1 MQVSITLLTLLGFVY
16 QVFLAHIFDESQH
29 AERVVPRLL
38 SLISEVLVDFFFP
51 FHILDLF
58 DFCEVSKA
66 DFSLGDY
73 FSSHRFQHL
82 LASLTTFCYSTSK

>member
-1 MQVSITLLTLLGFVY
+1 MQVAITPLTLLGFVY
-16 QVFLAHIFDESQH
+16 QMFLSHIFD

-38 SLISEVLVDFFFP
+38 SLISEDLVDFFFP

-58 DFCEVSKA
+58 VFCEVSKA

-82 LASLTTFCYSTSK
+82 LASLTTFC

>member
-1 MQVSITLLTLLGFVY
+1 MQVSITSLTLLGFVY

-38 SLISEVLVDFFFP
+38 SLISEVLVDFFIP
-51 FHILDLF
+51 SHILDLF
-58 DFCEVSKA
+58 YFCEVSKA

-73 FSSHRFQHL
+73 FGSHRFQHV
-82 LASLTTFCYSTSK
+82 LASLTTFC

>member
-1 MQVSITLLTLLGFVY
+1 MQVAITSLTLLGFVY
-16 QVFLAHIFDESQH
+16 QMFLAHIFDESQH
-29 AERVVPRLL
+29 AERFVPRLL

-58 DFCEVSKA
+58 VFCEVSKA

-82 LASLTTFCYSTSK
+82 LASLTTFC